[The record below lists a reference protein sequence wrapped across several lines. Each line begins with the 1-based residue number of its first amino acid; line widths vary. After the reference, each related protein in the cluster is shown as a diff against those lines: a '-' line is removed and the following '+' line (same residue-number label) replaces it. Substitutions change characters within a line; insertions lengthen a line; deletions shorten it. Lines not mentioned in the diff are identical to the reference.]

1 MIQFDLPK
9 NHSSI
14 IKVIG
19 IGGGGSNA
27 VNHMYRQ
34 GIEGVDFIVCNTD
47 AQALDI
53 SPIPV
58 KIQIGASLTEG
69 RGAGS
74 IPAVGKNAAI
84 ENIDQVKSL
93 LEKNTKMIFITA
105 GMGGGTGTG
114 AAPVIAATAKEMG
127 ILTVGI
133 VTVPF
138 SFEGRKRKQQAE
150 EGIKELRKNV
160 DTLLVICNDKLRELH
175 GNLCLSEAFS
185 KADNILTTA
194 AKGIAE
200 IITVPGYINVDFE
213 DVKTVMKNS
222 GVAIMGSGFAEGE
235 NRALEAV
242 EMALSSPLLNDNQIK
257 GASNI
262 LLYIA
267 SGKAEI
273 TMDEVSEITDY
284 IQNESG
290 STAEIIW
297 GNGIDESLDNKI
309 GVTLIATGFNS
320 TEAYLDFIPAK
331 QAVRNVIPL
340 EKEVVKEPEMK
351 VSPVIE
357 KEEVDLLDIQL
368 ISKTEEIKAEEQKIE
383 EIKTEEIKF
392 EAKAEE
398 IKLEERVIEEKK
410 PVEETAKQPEVV
422 RYTLFDEQKPVQE
435 EKKDVMEI
443 QQNNKLNET
452 FIIVKTD
459 DSAENNSEPVKEAA
473 ERTDVPLHTM
483 ERIKKLKELSMKIKT
498 PQGLSEY
505 EKEPAYVRKN
515 ITLSNVPASDESQ
528 ISKYTLTEGDDK
540 KIELKQ
546 NNSFLHDNVD

>member
-19 IGGGGSNA
+19 VGGGGSNA
-27 VNHMYRQ
+27 VNHMFKQ

-53 SPIPV
+53 SPIPFKV
-58 KIQIGASLTEG
+58 QIGESLTEG

-84 ENIDQVKSL
+84 ENIDQIKSM
-93 LEKNTKMIFITA
+93 LEKNTKMLFITA

-127 ILTVGI
+127 ILTVAI

-273 TMDEVSEITDY
+273 KMDEVSEITEY

-297 GNGIDESLDNKI
+297 GNGVDESLGNMI

-320 TEAYLDFIPAK
+320 TESFIDYVPAK
-331 QAVRNVIPL
+331 QVVRNVIPL
-340 EKEVVKEPEMK
+340 EENIVKEPEVK
-351 VSPVIE
+351 APPVPD
-357 KEEVDLLDIQL
+357 KEEVDILDITL
-368 ISKTEEIKAEEQKIE
+368 KTKTEEKIIEEQKPV
-383 EIKTEEIKF
+383 EIKSK
-392 EAKAEE
+392 
-398 IKLEERVIEEKK
+398 
-410 PVEETAKQPEVV
+410 PEVI
-422 RYTLFDEQKPVQE
+422 RYTLFEEDKPVKE
-435 EKKDVMEI
+435 EKQSVPEI

-459 DSAENNSEPVKEAA
+459 ESVEDNSEPVKESSA

-498 PQGLSEY
+498 PQGVSEL
-505 EKEPAYVRKN
+505 EKEPAYLRKN
-515 ITLSNVPASDESQ
+515 VTLSSITPSDESH
-528 ISKYTLTEGDDK
+528 ISKYTLSEGEDK
-540 KIELKQ
+540 KVELKQ